1 MYHEILMAI
10 VTLTGSVTGEKI
22 LEVLSDYLNKI
33 IVTNVVNLFV
43 GV

>member
-1 MYHEILMAI
+1 VASTDSATCDENIEILS
-10 VTLTGSVTGEKI
+10 GF
-22 LEVLSDYLNKI
+22 LNKI